1 VLEAFGFIPLFCTWM
16 NNIVHSVKL
25 SISINGKQEGYFD
38 CSRGVRQGDPLSSL
52 LFCLAEEVLSIGLSK
67 LVSDGHLKL
76 LKGTRTTSIPS
87 HILHADD
94 VMLFCKGTA
103 SNIQVISS
111 FFARYAQISGQLIN
125 PQKSPLFAGSM
136 TASRLNSI
144 ANSLGFSIGTLPFLY
159 LGVPILKGKPKVLYF
174 QPLVDKI
181 KSKLSSWKTSLLS
194 YAGRCQLIKSV
205 IIA

>member
-16 NNIVHSVKL
+16 NNILHSAKL

-52 LFCLAEEVLSIGLSK
+52 LFCLAEEVLSRGLSK

-136 TASRLNSI
+136 IASRLNSI
-144 ANSLGFSIGTLPFLY
+144 ANSLGFSIGTLPF
-159 LGVPILKGKPKVLYF
+159 
-174 QPLVDKI
+174 
-181 KSKLSSWKTSLLS
+181 
-194 YAGRCQLIKSV
+194 
-205 IIA
+205 

>member
-1 VLEAFGFIPLFCTWM
+1 
-16 NNIVHSVKL
+16 
-25 SISINGKQEGYFD
+25 
-38 CSRGVRQGDPLSSL
+38 
-52 LFCLAEEVLSIGLSK
+52 
-67 LVSDGHLKL
+67 
-76 LKGTRTTSIPS
+76 
-87 HILHADD
+87 
-94 VMLFCKGTA
+94 MLFCKGTA
-103 SNIQVISS
+103 SNIQVLSS

-125 PQKSPLFAGSM
+125 PQKSTLFAGSM

-159 LGVPILKGKPKVLYF
+159 LGVPIFKGKPKALYF

-205 IIA
+205 IMA